1 MPPWGNRSKPK
12 PAQRPRGEI
21 ESAESKKINNA
32 VANVAAKHT
41 DPSRG
46 GRYGHQGGRPGFLN
60 PRNVVNPAMRGQG
73 VSRTT
78 FDPGQR
84 GAKPSAVA
92 RNRNQGMTKDPGQR
106 GAKPS
111 AVAAARAARNQGM
124 QLDPGQKAV
133 GAPAG
138 SAVRAAGTPSAAA
151 ARRAQT
157 EALVRSAA
165 GAQMDPGQKAR
176 AAAQGRAPSMWGPNQ
191 QMPTTPED
199 TEAMKMAQVR
209 EWLATDD
216 AKRFLGGADTTPPT
230 GDGGANNVTK
240 KVVDDVVDNAVA
252 SGATDEE
259 VAAIVE
265 ELITTGGGNGDGGV
279 SGGGGGDGDGA
290 YVHDPWRDVDPYAS
304 AINLGGEG
312 TPYRRPADLGQQ
324 IRDLMAERKTQD
336 FSQDI
341 KDMIS
346 ERRTGLTEAEAR
358 RMGQIADIQAQLGT
372 DIGAL
377 ETDRLAQQQAMIDAI
392 AGRTSG
398 FTGGIQ
404 DRLTAA
410 REALGPQVTDEFEQV
425 AQLVGGL
432 GGSQAASSQDAMSRL
447 AQVANMAA
455 AERGAA
461 PGQLAAEAKLALG
474 DEAFR
479 MFQGLDQEQTQRLM
493 DESMRQEAFNTR
505 RDEDMVNALL
515 GDVGRREDFLTRET
529 ERQQQMDY
537 GRGERIEGQQFQTGE
552 RIGAQDWRT
561 GEREAAQLYGTGERE
576 AAQLYGTGE
585 REAAQT
591 WREGESDLDRKLR
604 TSEREAAER
613 FQTGERE
620 LDRDL
625 TRYQTGES
633 SRQRGL
639 DRNAQRTAATKAFQR
654 SQQQIRE
661 SNLRQDDLLK
671 AEKDAQ
677 EAASLA
683 EAAGD
688 LQAASYYGLGDTP
701 EQGAAI
707 WGQMGPTERKAVRDR
722 WNDIRDME
730 GKSGLALDSYG
741 RMVGRYGED
750 SGPLVT
756 HAMQLMRQY
765 PSNSEEDQ
773 QGRLNYVA
781 QLTQGKGMEKGALN
795 ASEGQLILAYYAE
808 MTAGAEM
815 ELQNFAQDTL
825 AGVQAGL
832 EASGMF
838 SEGTVLEDIIK
849 GGKDNPDYF
858 RGEDWTK
865 RIEELQK
872 KAREGDVQT
881 AGGGTGRKYT
891 Y

>member
-1 MPPWGNRSKPK
+1 M
-12 PAQRPRGEI
+12 
-21 ESAESKKINNA
+21 
-32 VANVAAKHT
+32 
-41 DPSRG
+41 
-46 GRYGHQGGRPGFLN
+46 
-60 PRNVVNPAMRGQG
+60 
-73 VSRTT
+73 
-78 FDPGQR
+78 DPGQR
-84 GAKPSAVA
+84 
-92 RNRNQGMTKDPGQR
+92 
-106 GAKPS
+106 
-111 AVAAARAARNQGM
+111 AAATQA
-124 QLDPGQKAV
+124 D
-133 GAPAG
+133 
-138 SAVRAAGTPSAAA
+138 T
-151 ARRAQT
+151 RRAQT
-157 EALVRSAA
+157 QALVESAA
-165 GAQMDPGQKAR
+165 KSSQMDPGQRTAATR

-191 QMPTTPED
+191 QMPTTPEGV
-199 TEAMKMAQVR
+199 EAMKMGQLR

-216 AKRFLGGADTTPPT
+216 AKRFLGGADTPAPTTTEPPATTTTTDPPADTTPAGP
-230 GDGGANNVTK
+230 GPAGPGPAGPGP
-240 KVVDDVVDNAVA
+240 A
-252 SGATDEE
+252 GP
-259 VAAIVE
+259 
-265 ELITTGGGNGDGGV
+265 G
-279 SGGGGGDGDGA
+279 
-290 YVHDPWRDVDPYAS
+290 PVDPYAS
-304 AINLGGEG
+304 AIDLES
-312 TPYRRPADLGQQ
+312 YRRPEDLADQ
-324 IRDLMAERKTQD
+324 IRALMGERTTQD
-336 FSQDI
+336 FSDDI
-341 KDMIS
+341 RNLIS
-346 ERRTGLTEAEAR
+346 ERRTGLTDAEAL
-358 RMGQIADIQAQLGT
+358 RMGQIGDIETQLGT

-392 AGRTSG
+392 AGRASG
-398 FTGGIQ
+398 LTGGIQ

-425 AQLVGGL
+425 AQLLGGL

-461 PGQLAAEAKLALG
+461 PAQLAAEAELALG

-529 ERQQQMDY
+529 ERQQGMDFQ
-537 GRGERIEGQQFQTGE
+537 RGERVQG
-552 RIGAQDWRT
+552 QDWRT

-576 AAQLYGTGE
+576 AG
-585 REAAQT
+585 QT

-633 SRQRGL
+633 SRQREL

-781 QLTQGKGMEKGALN
+781 QLTQGKGMDKGALN

-825 AGVQAGL
+825 AGVEAGL

-872 KAREGDVQT
+872 KAREGDLQ
-881 AGGGTGRKYT
+881 AQGGGSGRKYT

>member
-1 MPPWGNRSKPK
+1 MD
-12 PAQRPRGEI
+12 I
-21 ESAESKKINNA
+21 
-32 VANVAAKHT
+32 VAA
-41 DPSRG
+41 
-46 GRYGHQGGRPGFLN
+46 LEN
-60 PRNVVNPAMRGQG
+60 
-73 VSRTT
+73 
-78 FDPGQR
+78 
-84 GAKPSAVA
+84 
-92 RNRNQGMTKDPGQR
+92 
-106 GAKPS
+106 
-111 AVAAARAARNQGM
+111 
-124 QLDPGQKAV
+124 LD
-133 GAPAG
+133 
-138 SAVRAAGTPSAAA
+138 
-151 ARRAQT
+151 
-157 EALVRSAA
+157 L
-165 GAQMDPGQKAR
+165 
-176 AAAQGRAPSMWGPNQ
+176 SM
-191 QMPTTPED
+191 
-199 TEAMKMAQVR
+199 
-209 EWLATDD
+209 
-216 AKRFLGGADTTPPT
+216 FGGADTPAPAVVDTTPGAPGIPDFGTDTTPAGTTPP
-230 GDGGANNVTK
+230 AP
-240 KVVDDVVDNAVA
+240 
-252 SGATDEE
+252 
-259 VAAIVE
+259 AAP
-265 ELITTGGGNGDGGV
+265 
-279 SGGGGGDGDGA
+279 A
-290 YVHDPWRDVDPYAS
+290 APAPAAPAPAAPVDPYAS
-304 AINLGGEG
+304 AINLGGVD
-312 TPYRRPADLGQQ
+312 TPYRRPEDLEDQ
-324 IRDLMAERKTQD
+324 IRALMGERTTQD
-336 FSQDI
+336 FSDDI
-341 KDMIS
+341 RNLIS
-346 ERRTGLTEAEAR
+346 ERRTGLTDAEAL
-358 RMGQIADIQAQLGT
+358 RMGQIGDIETQLGT

-392 AGRTSG
+392 AGRASG
-398 FTGGIQ
+398 LTGGIQ

-425 AQLVGGL
+425 AQLLGGL

-461 PGQLAAEAKLALG
+461 PAQLAAEAELALG

-529 ERQQQMDY
+529 ERQQGMDFQ
-537 GRGERIEGQQFQTGE
+537 RGERVQG
-552 RIGAQDWRT
+552 QDWRT

-576 AAQLYGTGE
+576 AG
-585 REAAQT
+585 QT

-633 SRQRGL
+633 SRQREL

-781 QLTQGKGMEKGALN
+781 QLTQGKGMDKGALN

-825 AGVQAGL
+825 AGVEAGL

-872 KAREGDVQT
+872 KAREGDLQ
-881 AGGGTGRKYT
+881 AQGGGSGRKYT